1 MMEELFKGV
10 PSFQPAKGEKVLWEG
25 RPSLRGMWVLY
36 ACGVMAVLCSLPFP
50 KLLLATVPFLIA
62 CHLLALALRNAT
74 RFIVTNRRARSE
86 FRFWVAKVREAELG
100 MRTNVRVKQDAI
112 QRILGVA
119 DVYVD
124 TPFIAGSVRFWG
136 ISDYEEVL
144 KALSSTRAT
153 SRT

>member
-1 MMEELFKGV
+1 MEELFKGV
-10 PSFQPAKGEKVLWEG
+10 PPFRQAKGERILWEG

-50 KLLLATVPFLIA
+50 KLLLATIPFLVA

-74 RFIVTNRRARSE
+74 RFVVTNRRARSE
-86 FRFWVAKVREAELG
+86 FRFWVAKVREAELD
-100 MRTNVRVKQDAI
+100 MRTNVRIKQDAV

-119 DVYVD
+119 DVCVD
-124 TPFIAGSVRFWG
+124 TPFLAGSVRFWG
-136 ISDYEEVL
+136 ISDYEKVL
-144 KALSSTRAT
+144 EALSSTRNS